1 MHASD
6 LLLLLAGL
14 SILSTLLLL
23 SPITLSCLAV
33 IISFGF
39 ELMIPLLIASPDN
52 ILRQAHT
59 ILLLS
64 TATKSIVAASV
75 IVILL
80 ERVLE

>member
-6 LLLLLAGL
+6 LLLFLAGL

-23 SPITLSCLAV
+23 SPIALRSLAV

-39 ELMIPLLIASPDN
+39 DLMIPLLIASPNN

-64 TATKSIVAASV
+64 TATKSIVAASI

>member
-6 LLLLLAGL
+6 LLLFLAGL

-23 SPITLSCLAV
+23 SPISLSSLAV

-39 ELMIPLLIASPDN
+39 DLVIPLLIASADN

-64 TATKSIVAASV
+64 TATKSIVAASI